1 MCLRPLGRPSSGA
14 MSSHA
19 GIHVLGMLLDSC
31 AMYLLH
37 ATLSPAGMT
46 LAAQHAVHCSA
57 CHPPHMP
64 APSPPQSVHF
74 DLRAAVAFL
83 IAPASQSPRL
93 SAAMAAS
100 SILGQLCS
108 QATVR
113 GQQLDFEALTVSQ
126 TCPLFQAR

>member
-46 LAAQHAVHCSA
+46 HW
-57 CHPPHMP
+57 PPSMP
-64 APSPPQSVHF
+64 F
-74 DLRAAVAFL
+74 TVARVTRHICL
-83 IAPASQSPRL
+83 LPRL
-93 SAAMAAS
+93 RRAS
-100 SILGQLCS
+100 TLTSGQ
-108 QATVR
+108 
-113 GQQLDFEALTVSQ
+113 
-126 TCPLFQAR
+126 P